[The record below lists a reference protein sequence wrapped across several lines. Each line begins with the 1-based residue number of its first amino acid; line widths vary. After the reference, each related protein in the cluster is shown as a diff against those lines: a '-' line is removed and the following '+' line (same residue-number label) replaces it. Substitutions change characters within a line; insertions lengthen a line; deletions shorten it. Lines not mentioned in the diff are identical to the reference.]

1 MVARTLKRALYL
13 IVATAGVGFAMAALL
28 LLTRTVQKSD
38 DFDRLQDIIVAINIA
53 GGMLL
58 LAMLIGN
65 LTRLARDY
73 RDNVPG
79 AKLKARMVGMF
90 VGLAVLPLLVVFYFS
105 TQFINRGIDSWF
117 NIEVEEGLENALE
130 LSRAALELQK
140 RRNLASTQS
149 AAQRLSLVTDA
160 QAVFELSILRRE
172 AGASEMTLYGSNN
185 TVLATSSGSATAG
198 LPKPLNEEVVL
209 QMQQGRPF
217 VSLESLADGGV
228 EIRTAVVFRHRVGRS
243 REARVVQGYYPVTDR
258 LAEMVGSVERSFQ
271 EYQQLVFFREDLKDL
286 LTVTLAFVLL
296 LSLLAAIY
304 GAFVLSRRLVA
315 PIQDLVAGTRA
326 VAMGDFD
333 TRLPA
338 PSRDEIGFLISS
350 FNDMTQRL
358 ATARREASL
367 NQALVEAERTNLEVI
382 LARLSTG
389 VVALEADLTI
399 RNANQAAGAILGVDL
414 VHRSG
419 EKLVDVA
426 RENALLEQFV
436 DVARVHLDAGETEWR
451 EQIVLRGE
459 VGRRVLTCACTT
471 LPGDENHA
479 AGYVVVFDDITA
491 LLQAQRDA
499 AWGEVAR
506 RLAHEI
512 KNPLTPIQLSAE
524 RMRHKYLHS
533 MPEEEAQVL
542 DRATH
547 TIVQQVEAM
556 KEMVNAFSDYAR
568 APDIEIARFDLDKL
582 VHEVVDLYRAQES
595 AVKIVLT
602 SDPTLPPLEAD
613 MGRVRQML
621 HNLIRNAVEAL
632 EHTDDARIDVHVS
645 AAEIDSVPMVQI
657 RVEDN
662 GPGFQAGSVNQ
673 VFDPY
678 VTTKPKGTGLGLAIV
693 KKLVEEHVGT
703 IQAANRAVGGAMI
716 SIRLPVDE
724 AAREMM
730 ITLAPGRADRRREQ
744 AWPTRTYSS
753 STTKPIS
760 EI

>member
-1 MVARTLKRALYL
+1 MVARTLKRAFYL
-13 IVATAGVGFAMAALL
+13 IVATSGVGLVIAALF
-28 LLTRTVQKSD
+28 LLTQTVQKSD
-38 DFDRLQDIIVAINIA
+38 DFGRLQDLILAINIA
-53 GGMLL
+53 GGVLL

-73 RDNVPG
+73 RQNVPG

-105 TQFINRGIDSWF
+105 LQFINRGIDSWF
-117 NIEVEEGLENALE
+117 DVEVEEGLDNALE
-130 LSRAALELQK
+130 LSRAALEIQK
-140 RRNLASTQS
+140 RRNLRSTE
-149 AAQRLSLVTDA
+149 AVAQRLAMVTDR
-160 QAVFELSILRRE
+160 QVVFELSMLRRE
-172 AGASEMTLYGSNN
+172 SGASEMTLYGQNN
-185 TVLATSSGSATAG
+185 TVLATSSNSATAS
-198 LPKPLNEEVVL
+198 LPKPLTEEVVL
-209 QMQQGRPF
+209 QMQQARPF
-217 VSLESLADGGV
+217 VSLESLGEGGV
-228 EIRTAVVFRHRVGRS
+228 EVRTAVVFTHRAGRVQ
-243 REARVVQGYYPVTDR
+243 EARVVQGYYPVDDR
-258 LAEMVGSVERSFQ
+258 LAAMVGSVERSFQ

-286 LTVTLAFVLL
+286 LTVTLLFVLL

-333 TRLPA
+333 TRVPA
-338 PSRDEIGFLISS
+338 TTRDEIGFLVSS

-358 ATARREASL
+358 AAARREASL
-367 NQALVEAERTNLEVI
+367 SAALVEAERTNLEVI

-389 VVALEADLTI
+389 VLALEADLTI
-399 RNANQAAGAILGVDL
+399 RNANQAAGSILGVDL
-414 VHRSG
+414 EHRSG

-426 RENALLEQFV
+426 KENALLDQFV

-459 VGRRVLTCACTT
+459 VGRRVLTCACTA
-471 LPGDENHA
+471 LPGDEDHA

-524 RMRHKYLHS
+524 RMRHRYLHTL
-533 MPEEEAQVL
+533 PEEEAQVL

-582 VHEVVDLYRAQES
+582 AHEVVDLYRAQERE
-595 AVKIVLT
+595 VKIVLT
-602 SDPTLPPLEAD
+602 SDPTMQMVEAD
-613 MGRVRQML
+613 MGRVRQIL
-621 HNLIRNAVEAL
+621 HNLLRNAVEAL
-632 EHTDDARIDVHVS
+632 ENTDDGRIDVHVS
-645 AAEIDSVPMVQI
+645 AAEIDDVDIVQI
-657 RVEDN
+657 KVEDN
-662 GPGFQAGSVNQ
+662 GPGFKPGSVSQ
-673 VFDPY
+673 IFDPY

-703 IQAANRAVGGAMI
+703 IRARNRTEGGAMI
-716 SIRLPVDE
+716 SIRLPLNE
-724 AAREMM
+724 AAREL
-730 ITLAPGRADRRREQ
+730 IIAKAPGRAEKRREQ
-744 AWPTRTYSS
+744 A
-753 STTKPIS
+753 
-760 EI
+760 

>member
-1 MVARTLKRALYL
+1 MVAKSLKRAFYL
-13 IVATAGVGFAMAALL
+13 LIAMAGVGFAIAALL
-28 LLTRTVQKSD
+28 LLTQTVQKTD
-38 DFDRLQDIIVAINIA
+38 DFDRLQDLILAINIA
-53 GGMLL
+53 GGVLL

-65 LTRLARDY
+65 LARLARDY
-73 RDNVPG
+73 RENVPG

-117 NIEVEEGLENALE
+117 NVEVEEGLDNALE

-140 RRNLASTQS
+140 RRNLQATEA
-149 AAQRLSLVTDA
+149 AAQRLSMVTDG
-160 QAVFELSILRRE
+160 QVVFELSMLRRE

-185 TVLATSSGSATAG
+185 TILATSSNSSIAS
-198 LPKPLNEEVVL
+198 LPKPLSEEVVL

-217 VSLESLADGGV
+217 VSLETLSDGGV
-228 EIRTAVVFRHRVGRS
+228 EVRTAVVFRHRIGRT
-243 REARVVQGYYPVTDR
+243 REARVVQGHYPVTDR
-258 LAEMVGSVERSFQ
+258 LAEMVGSVERSYQ

-333 TRLPA
+333 TRLPT
-338 PSRDEIGFLISS
+338 PTRDEIGFLISS

-358 ATARREASL
+358 AAARRDASL
-367 NQALVEAERTNLEVI
+367 SAALVEAERTNLEVI

-389 VVALEADLTI
+389 VLALEADLKI
-399 RNANQAAGAILGVDL
+399 RNANQAAGSILGVDL
-414 VHRSG
+414 EHRRG
-419 EKLVDVA
+419 QNLVDVA
-426 RENALLEQFV
+426 KENALLDQFV
-436 DVARVHLDAGETEWR
+436 DVARVHLDSGEKEWR

-471 LPGDENHA
+471 LPGDDDHA

-524 RMRHKYLHS
+524 RMRHKYLHAMS
-533 MPEEEAQVL
+533 ADEAQVL

-595 AVKIVLT
+595 EVRIVLT
-602 SDPTLPPLEAD
+602 SDPTLPPVEAD

-632 EHTDDARIDVHVS
+632 DNTDDAQIDVHVS
-645 AAEIDSVPMVQI
+645 AAEIDGINMVQI
-657 RVEDN
+657 KVEDN
-662 GPGFQAGSVNQ
+662 GPGFQTGAVSQ
-673 VFDPY
+673 IFDPY

-693 KKLVEEHVGT
+693 KKLVEEHMGT
-703 IQAANRAVGGAMI
+703 IHAANRSGGGAMI
-716 SIRLPVDE
+716 SVRLPLNE
-724 AAREMM
+724 AAREQM
-730 ITLAPGRADRRREQ
+730 IARAPGRAERRREQ
-744 AWPTRTYSS
+744 A
-753 STTKPIS
+753 
-760 EI
+760 

>member
-1 MVARTLKRALYL
+1 
-13 IVATAGVGFAMAALL
+13 
-28 LLTRTVQKSD
+28 
-38 DFDRLQDIIVAINIA
+38 
-53 GGMLL
+53 
-58 LAMLIGN
+58 
-65 LTRLARDY
+65 
-73 RDNVPG
+73 
-79 AKLKARMVGMF
+79 
-90 VGLAVLPLLVVFYFS
+90 
-105 TQFINRGIDSWF
+105 
-117 NIEVEEGLENALE
+117 
-130 LSRAALELQK
+130 
-140 RRNLASTQS
+140 
-149 AAQRLSLVTDA
+149 
-160 QAVFELSILRRE
+160 
-172 AGASEMTLYGSNN
+172 
-185 TVLATSSGSATAG
+185 
-198 LPKPLNEEVVL
+198 
-209 QMQQGRPF
+209 
-217 VSLESLADGGV
+217 
-228 EIRTAVVFRHRVGRS
+228 
-243 REARVVQGYYPVTDR
+243 VTDR

-333 TRLPA
+333 TRLPT
-338 PSRDEIGFLISS
+338 PTRDEIGFLISS

-358 ATARREASL
+358 ATARRQASL
-367 NQALVEAERTNLEVI
+367 SQALVEAERTNLEVI

-389 VVALEADLTI
+389 VMALEADLTI
-399 RNANQAAGAILGVDL
+399 RNANQAAGSILGVNL
-414 VHRSG
+414 EQRRG
-419 EKLVDVA
+419 ANLVDVA
-426 RENALLEQFV
+426 KENALLDQFV
-436 DVARVHLDAGETEWR
+436 DVARVHLDTGETEWR

-471 LPGDENHA
+471 LPGDDDHA

-533 MPEEEAQVL
+533 MPAEEAQVL

-595 AVKIVLT
+595 EVRIVLT
-602 SDPTLPPLEAD
+602 SDPTLPMLEAD

-632 EHTDDARIDVHVS
+632 ENTEDAQIDVHVS
-645 AAEIDSVPMVQI
+645 AAEIDGVDMVQI
-657 RVEDN
+657 KVEDN
-662 GPGFQAGSVNQ
+662 GPGFQAGTVSQ
-673 VFDPY
+673 IFDPY

-703 IQAANRAVGGAMI
+703 IRAANRSSGGAMI
-716 SIRLPVDE
+716 SVRLPLNE
-724 AAREMM
+724 AAREQM
-730 ITLAPGRADRRREQ
+730 IAKAPGRAERRREQ
-744 AWPTRTYSS
+744 A
-753 STTKPIS
+753 
-760 EI
+760 